1 MKTINLRDYYYWY
14 RKDVFVEVTEEV
26 AAYLFSGRSY
36 EVNHWRRLK
45 RNKANYSLD
54 TEDGIEH
61 EICEHEPSP
70 DVILDLME
78 QYRRLCCTLNAL
90 PEVQGRRVYWHY
102 LLNITQTEI
111 AAAEGGSV
119 NAVNISIQRGLDA
132 MKNLWRKF

>member
-78 QYRRLCCTLNAL
+78 QYRRLCCALNHL
-90 PEVQGRRVYWHY
+90 PPVQGQRIDAHY
-102 LLNITQTEI
+102 LLGWSIREI
-111 AAAEGGSV
+111 ALAEDVSCR
-119 NAVNISIQRGLDA
+119 AVQISIDRGLRA
-132 MKNLWRKF
+132 MRKFF

>member
-102 LLNITQTEI
+102 LLNITQTEMP
-111 AAAEGGSV
+111 AAEGVSV
-119 NAVNISIQRGLDA
+119 KAVNISIQRGLDA

>member
-14 RKDVFVEVTEEV
+14 RKDGFVEVTEEV

-78 QYRRLCCTLNAL
+78 QYRRLCCALNHL
-90 PEVQGRRVYWHY
+90 PPVQGQRIDAHY
-102 LLNITQTEI
+102 LLGWSIREI
-111 AAAEGGSV
+111 ALAENVSCR
-119 NAVNISIQRGLDA
+119 AVQISIDRGLRT
-132 MKNLWRKF
+132 MRKFF

>member
-14 RKDVFVEVTEEV
+14 RTDVFVEVTEEV
-26 AAYLFSGRSY
+26 AAYLLSGRSY

-70 DVILDLME
+70 DVVLDLME

-111 AAAEGGSV
+111 AAVEGVSV